1 MLRPDFLARILAG
14 WLIASGSALAAT
26 GVPPAGYPADWWK
39 HVPESERASWGEIL
53 PQEAAPGE
61 VILSKRT
68 ELGAFSNLWP
78 TPITLDGVEYASIEA
93 LWQMMK
99 YPEDVEPF
107 DPRSAA
113 RDWPYTRE
121 QVWSLSMF
129 EAKEAGSRANA
140 ILRRL
145 GIAWIS
151 YQGNRFE
158 YRDGGGGSEEHYRII
173 RRATEAKLAQNP
185 RVRELLKKTC
195 GLKLR
200 MDHDDPSAAR
210 FRAYAT
216 AELYM
221 ELREPLCR

>member
-1 MLRPDFLARILAG
+1 VVLFFSSMVSLGHAG
-14 WLIASGSALAAT
+14 H
-26 GVPPAGYPADWWK
+26 PPDWWK
-39 HVPESERASWGEIL
+39 PVPESERESWGEIL
-53 PQEAAPGE
+53 PQEAAAGE

-68 ELGAFSNLWP
+68 ELGVFSNLWP
-78 TPITLDGVEYASIEA
+78 TSFTLDGVTYASLEA

-99 YPEDVEPF
+99 YPEDPEPL

-113 RDWPYTRE
+113 RDWPYARE
-121 QVWSLSMF
+121 QVRDLVMF
-129 EAKEAGSRANA
+129 EAKSAGSRANA

-158 YRDGGGGSEEHYRII
+158 YRDGEAGSDEHYRII

-185 RVRELLKKTC
+185 GVRALLKKTC

-200 MDHDDPSAAR
+200 MDHEDPSAAR

-221 ELREPLCR
+221 ELREPLCRSR